1 MGKNRSASGLTNV
14 IQYDNNGNI
23 AFVSGSTT
31 LMQVSSS
38 GAITTTGTISGGAA
52 ADALLLNGT
61 GSLAFVTTASYNVA
75 SSSFSSRTTQVERT
89 YATTGSNTFTGA
101 QFASDTSNAISF
113 TSTASLYS
121 DGGLRVQG
129 NSFVSGTAY
138 FNNIVVYGT
147 SSIQYITSSQV
158 NVGTN
163 IITVNTDTPA
173 VRFGGLAVFD
183 SGSTQLTGSI
193 LWDSEKNHWVYSNP
207 SGSTYSG
214 GMFISGPRSSALG
227 SEQGTTACM
236 LLVGQGSDHLTSSMI
251 YHDSNRTCFYT
262 NATLACSNNFG
273 SNLNLRQTFTGS
285 FYQSGSIAVFNSC
298 VGVRTTTPRSALHV
312 QQVTN
317 DGVPSVGCA
326 RDGLI
331 ISSNNGNYGLNIG
344 VDPTGPTWMQSMR
357 FDDGATAYNL
367 LLQPVGGC
375 SVLIGTGT
383 ALAGARQQ
391 LVIGG
396 NGFGSLIAMGNN
408 GNGNKFVIESDS
420 SENVLINNKS
430 NTPMIF
436 YTNNSRRFDITSGG
450 IACFACQVCAPSF
463 VGGTISGTGITGTSM
478 TVATDCSGV
487 IVDVASRHGLM
498 KYFNFSTG
506 FVGACSGTDGSVST
520 WLGRFAG
527 SITAPTA
534 VYQDLRIL
542 NSGIAVF
549 ACQVCTPVALIGSTC
564 TTGAGINFLGREG
577 YREKWLITQGRWRF
591 CFGTEDFYGAI
602 FIEMYG
608 TNYNQG
614 TSEVRVGK
622 AAIPLRY
629 GQSRSISNIYQL
641 GGVCVGAYL
650 ANGIGLVWCN
660 INGTVGD
667 LIYTNAGSRD
677 PDSVLATELQLLST
691 GFSLAG
697 RFYRMCYTNTLYES
711 TNPYV

>member
-1 MGKNRSASGLTNV
+1 MFITGSMIVNTTGPELQVN
-14 IQYDNNGNI
+14 NNGVVLGN
-23 AFVSGSTT
+23 
-31 LMQVSSS
+31 
-38 GAITTTGTISGGAA
+38 
-52 ADALLLNGT
+52 LLT
-61 GSLAFVTTASYNVA
+61 D
-75 SSSFSSRTTQVERT
+75 RH
-89 YATTGSNTFTGA
+89 
-101 QFASDTSNAISF
+101 
-113 TSTASLYS
+113 
-121 DGGLRVQG
+121 
-129 NSFVSGTAY
+129 
-138 FNNIVVYGT
+138 
-147 SSIQYITSSQV
+147 SI
-158 NVGTN
+158 
-163 IITVNTDTPA
+163 
-173 VRFGGLAVFD
+173 
-183 SGSTQLTGSI
+183 
-193 LWDSEKNHWVYSNP
+193 
-207 SGSTYSG
+207 
-214 GMFISGPRSSALG
+214 
-227 SEQGTTACM
+227 
-236 LLVGQGSDHLTSSMI
+236 
-251 YHDSNRTCFYT
+251 
-262 NATLACSNNFG
+262 
-273 SNLNLRQTFTGS
+273 TGS
-285 FYQSGSIAVFNSC
+285 FYQTGSVAVFNSC
-298 VGVRTTTPRSALHV
+298 VGIRTTTPRSALHI
-312 QQVTN
+312 QQITN
-317 DGVPSVGCA
+317 DGVPAVGCA

-463 VGGTISGTGITGTSM
+463 VGGTISGTCITGTSM

-498 KYFNFSTG
+498 KYFNFPTG

-677 PDSVLATELQLLST
+677 PDSVLATELQLLSA

-697 RFYRMCYTNTLYES
+697 RFYRMCYTSTLYES

>member
-1 MGKNRSASGLTNV
+1 MGKNQSASGLTNI

-23 AFVSGSTT
+23 SFVSGSTT

-38 GAITTTGTISGGAA
+38 GAITTTGTISGSDAA
-52 ADALLLNGT
+52 NAVSSSLSLDSNLLQGT
-61 GSLAFVTTASYNVA
+61 GSIGFTSTGSFTTM
-75 SSSFSSRTTQVERT
+75 SSSLSTRTTQIEQV
-89 YATTGSNTFTGA
+89 YATTGSNSFRATQSITGSLTVTGQITA
-101 QFASDTSNAISF
+101 QTLN
-113 TSTASLYS
+113 
-121 DGGLRVQG
+121 VQQ
-129 NSFVSGTAY
+129 V
-138 FNNIVVYGT
+138 T
-147 SSIQYITSSQV
+147 SSIIYS
-158 NVGTN
+158 
-163 IITVNTDTPA
+163 
-173 VRFGGLAVFD
+173 
-183 SGSTQLTGSI
+183 SGS
-193 LWDSEKNHWVYSNP
+193 NV
-207 SGSTYSG
+207 
-214 GMFISGPRSSALG
+214 
-227 SEQGTTACM
+227 
-236 LLVGQGSDHLTSSMI
+236 
-251 YHDSNRTCFYT
+251 
-262 NATLACSNNFG
+262 FG
-273 SNLNLRQTFTGS
+273 CDINSRQTFTGS
-285 FYQSGSIAVFNSC
+285 FYQTGSVASFSNCIIVGGALSGTSAIFSSSVTALGGIINGSDFRYAPSGTALTNPVLVLKDSGN
-298 VGVRTTTPRSALHV
+298 SALDIASEV
-312 QQVTN
+312 IGDANVN
-317 DGVPSVGCA
+317 SRPIAFRV
-326 RDGLI
+326 
-331 ISSNNGNYGLNIG
+331 SNPDMGRFEAMRITSCGN
-344 VDPTGPTWMQSMR
+344 
-357 FDDGATAYNL
+357 
-367 LLQPVGGC
+367 
-375 SVLIGTGT
+375 VLIGTGT
-383 ALAGARQQ
+383 ALAGSRQQ

-677 PDSVLATELQLLST
+677 PDSVLATELQLLSA

-697 RFYRMCYTNTLYES
+697 RFYRMCYTSTLYES

>member
-1 MGKNRSASGLTNV
+1 MGKNQSASGLTNV

-38 GAITTTGTISGGAA
+38 GAITTTGTISGSSAQSA
-52 ADALLLNGT
+52 SLAQNSNLLQGT
-61 GSLAFVTTASYNVA
+61 GSVGFATTASFAIA
-75 SSSFSSRTTQVERT
+75 SGSISTRVTQIEQV
-89 YATTGSNTFTGA
+89 YATTGSNSFRATQSITGSLTVTGQITA
-101 QFASDTSNAISF
+101 QTLN
-113 TSTASLYS
+113 
-121 DGGLRVQG
+121 VQQ
-129 NSFVSGTAY
+129 V
-138 FNNIVVYGT
+138 T
-147 SSIQYITSSQV
+147 SSIIYS
-158 NVGTN
+158 
-163 IITVNTDTPA
+163 
-173 VRFGGLAVFD
+173 
-183 SGSTQLTGSI
+183 SGS
-193 LWDSEKNHWVYSNP
+193 NV
-207 SGSTYSG
+207 
-214 GMFISGPRSSALG
+214 
-227 SEQGTTACM
+227 
-236 LLVGQGSDHLTSSMI
+236 
-251 YHDSNRTCFYT
+251 
-262 NATLACSNNFG
+262 FG
-273 SNLNLRQTFTGS
+273 CDLNSRQTFTGS
-285 FYQSGSIAVFNSC
+285 FYQTGSAASFSNCIIVGGALSGTSAIFSSSVTALGGIINGSDFRYAPSGTALTNPVLVLKDSGN
-298 VGVRTTTPRSALHV
+298 SALDIASEV
-312 QQVTN
+312 IGDANVN
-317 DGVPSVGCA
+317 SRPIAFRV
-326 RDGLI
+326 
-331 ISSNNGNYGLNIG
+331 SNPDMGRFEAMRITSCGN
-344 VDPTGPTWMQSMR
+344 
-357 FDDGATAYNL
+357 
-367 LLQPVGGC
+367 
-375 SVLIGTGT
+375 VLIGTAT
-383 ALAGARQQ
+383 ALASSRQQ

-697 RFYRMCYTNTLYES
+697 RFYRMCYTSTLYES